1 MWTVGI
7 DVGGT
12 FTDLY
17 ARNAQTG
24 EACTGK
30 VLTTPRDRVL
40 GVMGAIADARL
51 KPSEIGLLVHG
62 TTTATN
68 ALIERSFPTA
78 AMITTEGFRDV
89 LEIGRMHREHLYRPY
104 QTKPEPLIRR
114 RHRHV
119 LRERTT
125 AKGVV
130 ETPVDLAELDR
141 IIDHITEDGVKSVA
155 VCLIN
160 SYVNPA
166 NEQAVAARVAERL
179 PGVAVVT
186 SAEVKPIFREH
197 TRFSTTAVRAV
208 LLPVMASYFE
218 RLQTVLEAEG
228 FGGKLMILKSNG
240 GMMSVGQ
247 ARTRVEELVESGP
260 AGGIGYAAQI
270 TGMTGYQNIIH
281 TDVGGTSFDTSIV
294 EGGRGLITREYEIE
308 FDVPVAVP
316 MLDIRSIGAGGG
328 SLGWIDAG
336 GSLRVGPMSAGSEPG
351 PACYGRG
358 GTRPTI
364 TDANLVLGRLSPD
377 LSGKF
382 TLDLQAARRAVATLA
397 KPLGISV
404 EACAEGMIRIA
415 TEAMAQA
422 VKIVLASR
430 GRDPRDYALAS
441 FGGAGPMHACAVA
454 AALQTPAVIVPR
466 YSGVASAYG
475 ATRLPLKHDEEVFH
489 FASFGAAA
497 LPQVQSRLA
506 AIEGQAVAALM
517 AQGAAAAEVKVS
529 RVMRMR
535 YAGQTFEVD
544 VEQDAAAIAVGDTA
558 ALAEAFH
565 ATHAREFGVRS
576 DDFAIE
582 IVALAVTAE
591 ALPGE
596 PVAGDSD
603 PPPPPPPSS
612 ATPVTRP
619 VFFNGDWAEAPVITT
634 AAASR
639 SEVAGPAMI
648 EDTHTCIVVPPGWRA
663 RFDSHL
669 NCILEVKA

>member
-17 ARNAQTG
+17 ARHAGTG
-24 EACTGK
+24 EARTGK

-51 KPSEIGLLVHG
+51 RPSEIGLLVHG

-119 LRERTT
+119 LHERTT
-125 AKGVV
+125 AQGVV
-130 ETPVDLAELDR
+130 ETPVDLAELDP
-141 IIDHITEDGVKSVA
+141 IIDRIAAEGVASVA
-155 VCLIN
+155 VCLVN
-160 SYVNPA
+160 SYVNSG
-166 NEQAVAARVAERL
+166 NEMAVAARVAQRL

-218 RLQTVLEAEG
+218 RLQAVLAADG
-228 FGGKLMILKSNG
+228 FVGQLMILKSNG
-240 GMMSVGQ
+240 GMMSVDQ

-260 AGGIGYAAQI
+260 AGGIGYAARI
-270 TGMTGYQNIIH
+270 TDMTGHRNIIH

-294 EGGRGLITREYEIE
+294 EDGRGLITRDYEIE

-328 SLGWIDAG
+328 SLGWIDTG

-382 TLDLQAARRAVATLA
+382 PLDLQAARRAVATLA
-397 KPLGISV
+397 EPLGIPV

-454 AALQTPAVIVPR
+454 EALQIPTVIVPR

-489 FASFGAAA
+489 FAALTSEA
-497 LPQVQSRLA
+497 LPKVRSRLNT
-506 AIEGQAVAALM
+506 IEGQAMAALV
-517 AQGAAAAEVKVS
+517 AQGAVPADV
-529 RVMRMR
+529 RLTRIMRMR

-544 VEQDAAAIAVGDTA
+544 VEQDAAAIAAGDIG

-582 IVALAVTAE
+582 IVALAVTA
-591 ALPGE
+591 AAQTGE
-596 PVAGDSD
+596 PAGADAD
-603 PPPPPPPSS
+603 PLPPLSS
-612 ATPVTRP
+612 APPGARR
-619 VFFNGDWAEAPVITT
+619 VFFAGAWTDAPVIATG
-634 AAASR
+634 AANRAR
-639 SEVAGPAMI
+639 VDGPAMI
-648 EDTHTCIVVPPGWRA
+648 EDPHTCIVVPPGWRG
-663 RFDSHL
+663 RFDAHL
-669 NCILEVKA
+669 NCILEVQA

>member
-17 ARNAQTG
+17 ARHAATG
-24 EACTGK
+24 EARTGK

-40 GVMGAIADARL
+40 GVMGAIADAGL
-51 KPSEIGLLVHG
+51 KPAEIGLLVHG

-68 ALIERSFPTA
+68 ALIERSFPIA

-104 QTKPEPLIRR
+104 QTKPDPLIRR

-119 LRERTT
+119 LYERTT
-125 AKGVV
+125 AQGVV
-130 ETPVDLAELDR
+130 ETPVNPAELDR
-141 IIDHITEDGVKSVA
+141 IIDRIAEDGVMSVA

-166 NEQAVAARVAERL
+166 NERAVAVRVAERL

-218 RLQTVLEAEG
+218 RLQAVLAAEG

-260 AGGIGYAAQI
+260 AGGIGYAARI

-382 TLDLQAARRAVATLA
+382 TLDLEAARQAVATLA
-397 KPLGISV
+397 EPLGISV

-454 AALQTPAVIVPR
+454 GALQTPAVIVPR

-489 FASFGAAA
+489 FAAFGEQA
-497 LPQVQSRLA
+497 LPQVQARLA
-506 AIEGQAVAALM
+506 AIEAQAVAALV
-517 AQGAAAAEVKVS
+517 AQGATPADVQVT

-544 VEQDAAAIAVGDTA
+544 VEQDAAAIATGDTA

-591 ALPGE
+591 AQTGE
-596 PVAGDSD
+596 PTGADMD
-603 PPPPPPPSS
+603 PPPPPSS
-612 ATPVTRP
+612 APPRTRS
-619 VFFNGDWAEAPVITT
+619 VFFNGGWVDAPVIAT
-634 AAASR
+634 AAATR
-639 SEVAGPAMI
+639 AEVIGPAMI
-648 EDTHTCIVVPPGWRA
+648 EDPHTCIVVPPGWCA
-663 RFDSHL
+663 RFDGHL

>member
-17 ARNAQTG
+17 ARNAATG
-24 EACTGK
+24 EARTGK

-40 GVMGAIADARL
+40 GVMGAIADAGL
-51 KPSEIGLLVHG
+51 EPDEIGLLVHG

-104 QTKPEPLIRR
+104 QTKPDPLIRR

-119 LRERTT
+119 LHERTT
-125 AKGVV
+125 AQGSV
-130 ETPVDLAELDR
+130 ETPVDKAELDR
-141 IIDHITEDGVKSVA
+141 IIDRIAEDEVKSVA

-218 RLQTVLEAEG
+218 RLQAVLAAEG
-228 FGGKLMILKSNG
+228 FTGKLMILKSNG
-240 GMMSVGQ
+240 GMMSVDQ

-260 AGGIGYAAQI
+260 AGGIGYAARI

-382 TLDLQAARRAVATLA
+382 TLDFDAARRAVATLA

-430 GRDPRDYALAS
+430 GRDPRDYALTS

-489 FASFGAAA
+489 FAAFGAAA
-497 LPQVQSRLA
+497 LPQVQARLA
-506 AIEGQAVAALM
+506 DIEGQAVAALV
-517 AQGAAAAEVKVS
+517 AQGAAAADVQVT

-544 VEQDAAAIAVGDTA
+544 VEQDAAAIAAGDTL

-591 ALPGE
+591 ARTGDPTGD
-596 PVAGDSD
+596 DSD
-603 PPPPPPPSS
+603 PPPPPSS
-612 ATPVTRP
+612 APPGTRP
-619 VFFNGDWAEAPVITT
+619 VFFNGTWTDAPVVPTT
-634 AAASR
+634 ARA
-639 SEVAGPAMI
+639 EVVGPAMI
-648 EDTHTCIVVPPGWRA
+648 EDPHTCIVVPPGWRA
-663 RFDSHL
+663 RFDAHL
-669 NCILEVKA
+669 NCILEVQA

>member
-1 MWTVGI
+1 MWTMGI

-17 ARNAQTG
+17 ACHPATG
-24 EACTGK
+24 EFRTGK
-30 VLTTPRDRVL
+30 VLTTPRDRVD
-40 GVMGAIADARL
+40 GVMGAIAEARL
-51 KPSEIGLLVHG
+51 SPADIGLLVHG

-68 ALIERSFPTA
+68 ALIERSFPPA
-78 AMITTEGFRDV
+78 AMITTDGFRDV
-89 LEIGRMHREHLYRPY
+89 LEIGRMHREYLYRPY
-104 QTKPEPLIRR
+104 QTKPDPLIRR

-119 LRERTT
+119 LHERTT
-125 AKGVV
+125 AKGEI
-130 ETPVDLAELDR
+130 ETPVDRDELDR
-141 IIDHITEDGVKSVA
+141 VIDRIAEDGIRSVA

-166 NEQAVAARVAERL
+166 NETAVAARVAERL
-179 PGVAVVT
+179 PGVSVVT

-208 LLPVMASYFE
+208 LLPVMATYFE
-218 RLQTVLEAEG
+218 RLEATLKAAG
-228 FGGKLMILKSNG
+228 FAGKLMILKSNG
-240 GMMSVGQ
+240 GMMSVRQ
-247 ARTRVEELVESGP
+247 ARKRVEELVESGP

-294 EGGRGLITREYEIE
+294 EGARGLITREYEIE

-328 SLGWIDAG
+328 SLGWIDGG

-358 GTRPTI
+358 GTKPTI

-382 TLDLQAARRAVATLA
+382 ALDRDAARNAVASLA

-404 EACAEGMIRIA
+404 EHCAEGMIRIA
-415 TEAMAQA
+415 TEAMAQE

-441 FGGAGPMHACAVA
+441 FGGAGPMHACAIA
-454 AALQTPAVIVPR
+454 AALQIPAVIVPR
-466 YSGVASAYG
+466 FSGVASAYG

-489 FASFGAAA
+489 FAAFRAEV
-497 LPQVQSRLA
+497 LPPVKARLA
-506 AIEGQAVAALM
+506 AIEAKALS
-517 AQGAAAAEVKVS
+517 ALIEQGAEEAGIRMT

-544 VEQDAAAIAVGDTA
+544 VVQSAEAIARSDIA
-558 ALAEAFH
+558 ALSEAFH

-576 DDFAIE
+576 DEFAIE

-591 ALPGE
+591 ALAAE
-596 PVAGDSD
+596 PDAV
-603 PPPPPPPSS
+603 S
-612 ATPVTRP
+612 ADLPVTTSHAAPLTRL
-619 VFFNGDWAEAPVITT
+619 VFFDGAWVAAPVIDT
-634 AAASR
+634 AGAAGADIR
-639 SEVAGPAMI
+639 GPTMI
-648 EDTHTCIVVPPGWRA
+648 EDPHTCIVVPPGWRA

-669 NCILEVKA
+669 NCILEVQA

>member
-17 ARNAQTG
+17 ARHAATG
-24 EACTGK
+24 EARTGK

-40 GVMGAIADARL
+40 GVMGAIADAGL
-51 KPSEIGLLVHG
+51 KPAEIGLLVHG

-68 ALIERSFPTA
+68 ALIERSFPIA

-104 QTKPEPLIRR
+104 QTKPDPLIRR

-119 LRERTT
+119 LYERTT
-125 AKGVV
+125 AQGVV
-130 ETPVDLAELDR
+130 ETPVNPAELDR
-141 IIDHITEDGVKSVA
+141 IIDRIAEDGVMSVA

-166 NEQAVAARVAERL
+166 NERAVAARVAERL

-218 RLQTVLEAEG
+218 RLQAVLASEG

-260 AGGIGYAAQI
+260 AGGIGYAARI
-270 TGMTGYQNIIH
+270 TGMTGFQNIIH

-382 TLDLQAARRAVATLA
+382 TLDLEAARQAVATLA
-397 KPLGISV
+397 EPLGISV

-454 AALQTPAVIVPR
+454 GALQTPAVIVPR
-466 YSGVASAYG
+466 YSGC
-475 ATRLPLKHDEEVFH
+475 RLGLWGH
-489 FASFGAAA
+489 
-497 LPQVQSRLA
+497 
-506 AIEGQAVAALM
+506 AVAL
-517 AQGAAAAEVKVS
+517 
-529 RVMRMR
+529 
-535 YAGQTFEVD
+535 
-544 VEQDAAAIAVGDTA
+544 
-558 ALAEAFH
+558 EA
-565 ATHAREFGVRS
+565 
-576 DDFAIE
+576 
-582 IVALAVTAE
+582 
-591 ALPGE
+591 
-596 PVAGDSD
+596 
-603 PPPPPPPSS
+603 
-612 ATPVTRP
+612 
-619 VFFNGDWAEAPVITT
+619 
-634 AAASR
+634 
-639 SEVAGPAMI
+639 
-648 EDTHTCIVVPPGWRA
+648 
-663 RFDSHL
+663 
-669 NCILEVKA
+669 